1 MELFNSSIHRVE
13 ELLSVASP
21 RKWSYDGAK
30 CWKDAGRNELVMLR
44 EAAFELGGSAKSAVS
59 FSCFTT
65 DESLVGNDEVWLI
78 GPDLNEIK
86 GDCPFARIVLFSI
99 QDVGEA
105 DEAYRALQDIEFVRY
120 HVYPEGYMIRA
131 LSEDSREQVRVR
143 RSAIRDG
150 ISFRSVGFDY
160 IRKFKTNENVRGVRV
175 IFITDPAI
183 DYKALKETARKV
195 CDITRS
201 LNTILEGIPTD
212 CDSCGLKEICDEV
225 EGMRE
230 LHFQQAGK

>member
-1 MELFNSSIHRVE
+1 M
-13 ELLSVASP
+13 
-21 RKWSYDGAK
+21 
-30 CWKDAGRNELVMLR
+30 
-44 EAAFELGGSAKSAVS
+44 
-59 FSCFTT
+59 
-65 DESLVGNDEVWLI
+65 GNDEVWLI

-195 CDITRS
+195 GDITRS

-230 LHFQQAGK
+230 LHFQQAGKQ